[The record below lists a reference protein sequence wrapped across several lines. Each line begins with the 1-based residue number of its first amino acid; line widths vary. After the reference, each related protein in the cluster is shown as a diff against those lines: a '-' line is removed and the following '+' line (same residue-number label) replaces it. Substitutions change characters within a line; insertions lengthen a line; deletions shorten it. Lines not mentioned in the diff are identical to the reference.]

1 VSGPSKPAASD
12 ALFKVPLAEFTAARN
27 ALVAQLKKDGRQAEA
42 SDVKALAKP
51 SVSAWVVNQ
60 LYWRH
65 RALFDRLIE
74 AGDRLRRAHAA
85 QRTGDSARDHVN
97 ARREVV
103 AQLASSAADLLR
115 EANHG
120 GTRDLMRRVTSTL
133 EALSSYGS
141 LPGAPA
147 AGRLVDDVE
156 PPGFEAVLGVLPAGA
171 KRAAGAHIQTR
182 VPRTEPP
189 TKRPSPARE
198 AGAAA
203 RRAAEERKRSIAAG
217 KAAVRTAER
226 AVNVARK
233 QAARAATALEAAA
246 TRAKTIDA
254 ERAQA
259 ERRLA
264 RIAKDVEAGQAEA
277 REAAANAARAT
288 QAVSDAER
296 ALELARDGLANT
308 VGSRD

>member
-1 VSGPSKPAASD
+1 MSGPSKPAASD

-42 SDVKALAKP
+42 SEVKALAKP

-171 KRAAGAHIQTR
+171 TRAAGAQIQTR
-182 VPRTEPP
+182 VPRAEPP
-189 TKRPSPARE
+189 TKRPSRARE

-203 RRAAEERKRSIAAG
+203 RRAEDDRNRLVAAS

-226 AVNVARK
+226 ALDVARK
-233 QAARAATALEAAA
+233 EAARAATALEAAA

-264 RIAKDVEAGQAEA
+264 RIARDAEAAQAEA
-277 REAAANAARAT
+277 REAATNAARAT
-288 QAVSDAER
+288 QAAHDAER